1 MTIDDNE
8 RLPAPPRR
16 SIARSAGMIVLSFI
30 ALMLLWSGLFFAS
43 VGVGLVVAASAIGI
57 VLVGIGG
64 ILYLLSFG
72 PRKDYTWRKVLLA
85 AVLIGGPPV
94 ATEIL
99 QGLEL
104 DFNQARG
111 QRIALA
117 VKQFNQDNG
126 LYPQALS
133 ALGSRQMNSVPWCW
147 YGLVPRP
154 FTYWLNPA
162 GKPRLQFN
170 SSAGSF
176 WDYDFDHARW
186 TVIRSD
192 KP

>member
-8 RLPAPPRR
+8 RLPTPPRR
-16 SIARSAGMIVLSFI
+16 SIARSAGMIALVFV
-30 ALMLLWSGLFFAS
+30 ALMLLWSGLFFTS
-43 VGVGLVVAASAIGI
+43 IGVGLVVAASAIGI
-57 VLVGIGG
+57 VLVGAGAIMF
-64 ILYLLSFG
+64 LLSFG
-72 PRKDYTWRKVLLA
+72 PRRDYTWRKVLLA

-94 ATEIL
+94 ATEVL
-99 QGLEL
+99 QGIEL

-111 QRIALA
+111 RRIALA
-117 VKQFNQDNG
+117 VKQYNQDNG
-126 LYPQALS
+126 LYPRT
-133 ALGSRQMNSVPWCW
+133 LGELGGRHIKSVPWCW
-147 YGLVPRP
+147 YGLIPRS
-154 FTYWLNPA
+154 FAYWLNPA

-170 SSAGSF
+170 ASAGTF